1 MRIPNLVVGSGPSA
15 AACTRALLDRGHRV
29 VMIDAGLDLDP
40 QVANRVSQIARA
52 PVTTWREQL
61 RDVGGDRSRPNYR
74 GLPEKLVFGS
84 DYPFRHLDAAG
95 PITQHGA
102 DTFWSFAL
110 GGLSNVWGA
119 NTLPFHDS
127 DLKAWPFRGETL
139 APFYREVL
147 RYVPLAGAVDELA
160 EWFPTYTTDIQP
172 LRPSAQAAALLE
184 RWRAARTALTAA
196 GVTFGQSRLAVRTQ
210 ALQEK
215 PGCVY
220 CGSCLYGCPHHL
232 IWSSA
237 FAVRDLRTHSRFTY
251 HSSVI
256 VERVVQEGS
265 AVTVT
270 GRSTTSGELHQWVAD
285 RVFVGC
291 GAVNSTRIALQ
302 SREIMDEELLLKDSQ
317 YFMIPF
323 VMERKARGVR
333 NLDSHGLSQLCMEI
347 SDPSVSANSV
357 HLLLYTFNDLFLR
370 ALDTLPGPA
379 RVAVSPFR
387 DALLDRLGVIQGYLH
402 SDDSASLAV
411 SVKRHG
417 NGFAARVRGVRQ
429 PGTVR
434 VIDVLLGKLRRMR
447 RLTGVRPLGFMRQI
461 GAPGKSY
468 HVGGSLPMRL
478 SPGRMETD
486 IYGRVA
492 DMNRVHFIDPA
503 TFPSMPAANSTLTA
517 MANACRIG
525 AAAADL

>member
-1 MRIPNLVVGSGPSA
+1 
-15 AACTRALLDRGHRV
+15 
-29 VMIDAGLDLDP
+29 
-40 QVANRVSQIARA
+40 
-52 PVTTWREQL
+52 
-61 RDVGGDRSRPNYR
+61 
-74 GLPEKLVFGS
+74 
-84 DYPFRHLDAAG
+84 
-95 PITQHGA
+95 
-102 DTFWSFAL
+102 
-110 GGLSNVWGA
+110 
-119 NTLPFHDS
+119 
-127 DLKAWPFRGETL
+127 
-139 APFYREVL
+139 
-147 RYVPLAGAVDELA
+147 
-160 EWFPTYTTDIQP
+160 
-172 LRPSAQAAALLE
+172 
-184 RWRAARTALTAA
+184 
-196 GVTFGQSRLAVRTQ
+196 
-210 ALQEK
+210 
-215 PGCVY
+215 
-220 CGSCLYGCPHHL
+220 
-232 IWSSA
+232 
-237 FAVRDLRTHSRFTY
+237 
-251 HSSVI
+251 
-256 VERVVQEGS
+256 
-265 AVTVT
+265 
-270 GRSTTSGELHQWVAD
+270 
-285 RVFVGC
+285 
-291 GAVNSTRIALQ
+291 
-302 SREIMDEELLLKDSQ
+302 
-317 YFMIPF
+317 
-323 VMERKARGVR
+323 
-333 NLDSHGLSQLCMEI
+333 MEI

-429 PGTVR
+429 PGTVQ
-434 VIDVLLGKLRRMR
+434 VIDALLGKLRRMR
-447 RLTGVRPLGFMRQI
+447 RLTGIRPLGFMRQI